1 MQCSVKWFW
10 SLCHKDS
17 YSVILGLSSSRS
29 HAACTKMA
37 GELAWVLT
45 HFQVFHSHS
54 SQGCNTEEKQDS
66 VTHNVYSQQGGAR
79 STAGLALGC
88 GKETH
93 GKAKASAHSS
103 GRKWTRHTHTV
114 QTHPPRLWVI
124 NTQVT
129 HSLNHCQTHTLV
141 TSFLL
146 DSILALQS
154 VSA

>member
-1 MQCSVKWFW
+1 MIAKCSAVLNGFEAFVT
-10 SLCHKDS
+10 STHIQ
-17 YSVILGLSSSRS
+17 VILGLSSSRS

-103 GRKWTRHTHTV
+103 GRK
-114 QTHPPRLWVI
+114 
-124 NTQVT
+124 
-129 HSLNHCQTHTLV
+129 
-141 TSFLL
+141 
-146 DSILALQS
+146 
-154 VSA
+154 